1 MLSHACVS
9 GHFWF
14 TCWINHPS
22 LGRHSAGKIYLTDKL
37 FLDPWAIEAVKL
49 SNQPTT
55 EISKKWVALYGQGY
69 TWCVNKPP
77 FPGKK
82 AAKMSV
88 LSTLNKWSSSRSTE
102 MIDSILFLVFVK
114 TAMKIIFM
122 EQTYVCPIN
131 LWFLSGLE
139 KYYLWESYTFF
150 QISSKTV
157 SESKVYQEII

>member
-1 MLSHACVS
+1 
-9 GHFWF
+9 
-14 TCWINHPS
+14 
-22 LGRHSAGKIYLTDKL
+22 
-37 FLDPWAIEAVKL
+37 
-49 SNQPTT
+49 
-55 EISKKWVALYGQGY
+55 
-69 TWCVNKPP
+69 
-77 FPGKK
+77 
-82 AAKMSV
+82 
-88 LSTLNKWSSSRSTE
+88 

-131 LWFLSGLE
+131 LWFLSGLK